1 MELNQ
6 QLVKKE
12 LLSILEQKKASILL
26 IQQSTVHSNDAKSSA
41 GDKHETG
48 VAMAHLEQEKIGKQL
63 QLVESMLST
72 VNKLTPL
79 ASPKIQPGNLIHTS
93 SGWYF
98 LSVGLGKIEVDEK
111 TIYCLSSQSPIGQL
125 LLGKQA
131 NDQIRWQDKIIT
143 ILEIL

>member
-12 LLSILEQKKASILL
+12 LLSILEQKKESILL

-48 VAMAHLEQEKIGKQL
+48 IAMAHLEQEKIGKQL

-72 VNKLTPL
+72 VNKLIPL
-79 ASPKIQPGNLIHTS
+79 TTLKVQPGHLIRTTA
-93 SGWYF
+93 GWYF
-98 LSVGLGKIEVDEK
+98 LSVGLGKIEVNEE

>member
-12 LLSILEQKKASILL
+12 LLSILEQKKESILN
-26 IQQSTVHSNDAKSSA
+26 IQQSTVHSNDVKSSA
-41 GDKHETG
+41 GDKHETS
-48 VAMAHLEQEKIGKQL
+48 VAMAHLEQEKTGKQL

-72 VNKLTPL
+72 VNKLIPL
-79 ASPKIQPGNLIHTS
+79 TTLKVQPGHLIRTTA
-93 SGWYF
+93 GWYF
-98 LSVGLGKIEVDEK
+98 LSVGLGKIEVNEE

-131 NDQIRWQDKIIT
+131 NDQIHWQDKRIT

>member
-12 LLSILEQKKASILL
+12 LLSILEKKKESILH

-72 VNKLTPL
+72 VNKLIPL
-79 ASPKIQPGNLIHTS
+79 TTLKVQPGHLIRTTA
-93 SGWYF
+93 GWYF
-98 LSVGLGKIEVDEK
+98 LSVGLGKIEVNEE

-125 LLGKQA
+125 LLGKQP
-131 NDQIRWQDKIIT
+131 NDPIHWQDKSIT

>member
-12 LLSILEQKKASILL
+12 LLSILEQKKESILH

-48 VAMAHLEQEKIGKQL
+48 IAMAHLEQEKMGKQL

-72 VNKLTPL
+72 VNKLIPL
-79 ASPKIQPGNLIHTS
+79 TTLKVQPGHLIRTTA
-93 SGWYF
+93 GWYF
-98 LSVGLGKIEVDEK
+98 LSVGLGKIEVNEE

-131 NDQIRWQDKIIT
+131 NDPIHWQDKSIT

>member
-12 LLSILEQKKASILL
+12 LLSILEQKKESILL
-26 IQQSTVHSNDAKSSA
+26 LQQSTVHSNDAKSSA

-72 VNKLTPL
+72 VNKLIPL
-79 ASPKIQPGNLIHTS
+79 TTLKVQPGNLIRTTA
-93 SGWYF
+93 GWYF
-98 LSVGLGKIEVDEK
+98 LSVGLGKIEVNEE

-125 LLGKQA
+125 LLGKQP
-131 NDQIRWQDKIIT
+131 NDPIHWQDKSIT

>member
-6 QLVKKE
+6 QVVKKE
-12 LLSILEQKKASILL
+12 LLSILETKRESILL
-26 IQQSTVHSNDAKSSA
+26 IQQRTTDSNDVKSSA

-63 QLVESMLST
+63 QLLESMLST
-72 VNKLTPL
+72 VNKLAPL

-93 SGWYF
+93 SGCYF
-98 LSVGLGKIEVDEK
+98 LSVGLGKIEVNEK
-111 TIYCLSSQSPIGQL
+111 PIYCLSSQSPIGQL
-125 LLGKQA
+125 LLGKQV

>member
-12 LLSILEQKKASILL
+12 LLSILEQKKESILH

-41 GDKHETG
+41 GDKHETS
-48 VAMAHLEQEKIGKQL
+48 VAMAHLEQEKTGKQL

-72 VNKLTPL
+72 VNKLIPL
-79 ASPKIQPGNLIHTS
+79 TTLKVHPGHLIRTTA
-93 SGWYF
+93 GWYF
-98 LSVGLGKIEVDEK
+98 LSVGLGKIEVNEE

-131 NDQIRWQDKIIT
+131 NDQIHWQDKRIT

>member
-12 LLSILEQKKASILL
+12 LLSILEQKKESILL
-26 IQQSTVHSNDAKSSA
+26 LQQSTVHSNDAKSSA

-72 VNKLTPL
+72 VNKLIPL
-79 ASPKIQPGNLIHTS
+79 TTLKVQPGHLIRTTA
-93 SGWYF
+93 GWYF
-98 LSVGLGKIEVDEK
+98 LSVGLGKIEVNEE

-131 NDQIRWQDKIIT
+131 NDQIHWQDKSIT
-143 ILEIL
+143 ILKIL

>member
-6 QLVKKE
+6 QLIKKE
-12 LLSILEQKKASILL
+12 LLSILEQKKESILN
-26 IQQSTVHSNDAKSSA
+26 IQQSTVHSNDVKSSA

-48 VAMAHLEQEKIGKQL
+48 VAMAHLEQEKTGKQL

-72 VNKLTPL
+72 VNKLIPL
-79 ASPKIQPGNLIHTS
+79 TTLKVQPGHLIRTTA
-93 SGWYF
+93 GWYF
-98 LSVGLGKIEVDEK
+98 LSVGLGKIEVNEE

-131 NDQIRWQDKIIT
+131 NNQIHWQDKRIT

>member
-6 QLVKKE
+6 QVVKKE
-12 LLSILEQKKASILL
+12 LLSILETKRESILH
-26 IQQSTVHSNDAKSSA
+26 IQQRTTDSNDVKSSA

-93 SGWYF
+93 SGWHY

-125 LLGKQA
+125 LLGKQV